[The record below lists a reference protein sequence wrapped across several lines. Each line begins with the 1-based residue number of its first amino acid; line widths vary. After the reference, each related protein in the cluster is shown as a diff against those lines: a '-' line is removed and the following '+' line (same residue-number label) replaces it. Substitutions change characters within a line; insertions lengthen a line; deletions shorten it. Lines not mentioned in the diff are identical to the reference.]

1 MAKVV
6 VTGGLGFIGSH
17 VADAYLARG
26 DEVVVIDSTV
36 ASVIDGSELEA
47 HPNCTVLRQS
57 VEDYFAQGG
66 TLEGVDRVI
75 HAAAL
80 VGPAGILKYAGTIG
94 PRIVQSTAAVLDAC
108 IDHDVPVATFSSAE
122 VYGRSGQL
130 GEKDDIVVPAGY
142 NARIEYAVG
151 KTLTEVMTINSRHRG
166 LRGIVIRPFN
176 VTGPRQS
183 RAGGFVMPTFVGQAL
198 TGRPMT
204 VFASGDQVRAF
215 LSATDLAR
223 FLTDYMDAALDGPD
237 AIFNIGN
244 PNNATTV
251 HNLAKRVKELVG
263 SDSEVVFADAKKI
276 HGDLYQEAESF
287 EKVPVLRAAAEV
299 GWSPEISLD
308 DLIRETIAYYR
319 SHEDVRGANAPL

>member
-26 DEVVVIDSTV
+26 DEVVIIDSTV
-36 ASVIDGSELEA
+36 ASVVDGSEYDADER
-47 HPNCTVLRQS
+47 CTVLRQS
-57 VEDYFAQGG
+57 VESYFEEGG

-108 IDHDVPVATFSSAE
+108 IDADVPVAVFSSAE

-130 GEKDDIVVPAGY
+130 AEKDDIIVPAGY

-183 RAGGFVMPTFVGQAL
+183 RAGGFVMPTFVEQAL
-198 TGRPMT
+198 AGRPMT

-215 LSATDLAR
+215 LSATDLSR
-223 FLTDYMDAALDGPD
+223 FLTDYMDAAVDSAD
-237 AIFNIGN
+237 AIFNVGN
-244 PNNATTV
+244 PGNATTV

-263 SDSEVVFADAKKI
+263 SDSEIIFADAKKI

-287 EKVPVLRAAAEV
+287 EKVPVLAAAAEL
-299 GWSPEISLD
+299 GWRPEITLD
-308 DLIRETIAYYR
+308 QLIQETIEYYR
-319 SHEDVRGANAPL
+319 THPDVRGADAPL